1 MTLRGRIAATAATAV
16 AVALVLAF
24 AGLYVATRR
33 TLVGNVD
40 DALLEVT
47 RDFRTF
53 EVAPGSGAFGLR
65 TGQFGAAV
73 GYVQGVGVDGQV
85 LAGRDGDLLPVDDR
99 TIRVARG
106 ESEAFLSTVEVDG
119 LPLRVLTAP
128 TRFNVAI
135 QVARP
140 LDEVEASLAD
150 LRRQLAVF
158 GVFGV
163 GLASLLGLYVSR
175 RAVRPVD
182 ELTGMAEEVAATRD
196 LSRRIQVDGT
206 DEIARLATTFNG
218 MLSSLEQARQAQEQL
233 VADASHELRTPLT
246 SLRTNIE
253 VLEHVDRLD
262 EHARRALIDDV
273 VVQLDEFG
281 RLVGALVELAR
292 GDQLARGVVAV
303 RLDDLVEQA
312 VDRIQAFAPD
322 GVTITLQAVPTTVVA
337 EADRVERAV
346 ANLVDN
352 AVKYG
357 GGAVTVEVADGR
369 VVVTD
374 DGPGVSAEHR
384 AQVFERFFRAPD
396 ARSAPGSGLGLSI
409 VEQVATSHGGT
420 VSVDDA
426 PGGGARFTLAFPAAT
441 APDADA

>member
-1 MTLRGRIAATAATAV
+1 MTLRGRIAATAAMAV

-24 AGLYVATRR
+24 ASLYVATRR

-47 RDFRTF
+47 RDFRAF
-53 EVAPGSGAFGLR
+53 EVLPGTGAFGIR
-65 TGQFGAAV
+65 TGQFGAAG
-73 GYVQGVGVDGQV
+73 GYVQGVRADGQV
-85 LAGRDGDLLPVDDR
+85 LAGRDGDRLPVDER
-99 TIRVARG
+99 TISVARG
-106 ESEAFLSTVEVDG
+106 ESEAYLSTVVVDG

-128 TRFNVAI
+128 TRFDVAI

-150 LRRQLAVF
+150 LRRQLVVF
-158 GVFGV
+158 GVIGV
-163 GLASLLGLYVSR
+163 GLASLMGLYVSR

-262 EHARRALIDDV
+262 ESTRRALLDDV

-292 GDQLARGVVAV
+292 GDQLARGAVAV

-312 VDRIQAFAPD
+312 VDRIRAFVPD
-322 GVTITLQAVPTTVVA
+322 GVTITLQSTPTTVLA
-337 EADRVERAV
+337 EADRVDRAV

-357 GGAVTVEVADGR
+357 GGTISVEVADGR

-374 DGPGVSAEHR
+374 DGPGVPVEHR

-409 VEQVATSHGGT
+409 VAQVAASHGGT
-420 VSVDDA
+420 VAVDDV
-426 PGGGARFTLAFPAAT
+426 PGGGARFTLALPTVEPTEGAG
-441 APDADA
+441 